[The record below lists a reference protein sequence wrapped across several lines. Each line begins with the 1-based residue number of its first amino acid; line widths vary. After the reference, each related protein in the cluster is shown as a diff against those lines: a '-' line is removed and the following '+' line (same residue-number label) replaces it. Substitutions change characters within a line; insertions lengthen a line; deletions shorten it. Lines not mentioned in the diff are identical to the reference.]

1 MRVVPK
7 RVNKNDIAHAQIAR
21 DFASRTRDARQ
32 RCLRHGENAASDV
45 TTHAS
50 RDADD
55 DAR

>member
-7 RVNKNDIAHAQIAR
+7 RVNKNDIAHAQIVR